1 MSEIV
6 VDSLML
12 LLMLSLVPMVCIA
25 FGAGLVAMLQA
36 ITQVQEQSLTHLVRV
51 VVLAGVVFLG
61 AEEAFEHLK
70 RSFLE
75 ILNLASKM

>member
-6 VDSLML
+6 VDSLIL
-12 LLMLSLVPMVCIA
+12 LVMLSLVPMVCIA
-25 FGAGLVAMLQA
+25 VGAGLVAMLQA

-51 VVLAGVVFLG
+51 VVLAGVVFVG
-61 AEEAFEHLK
+61 AEEAFEQLK

-75 ILNLASKM
+75 ILSLASKM